1 VTFESAR
8 FEFSGFGSPG
18 YCYIKALVRLDSIVV
33 LCSQL
38 VGYHGTSVTN
48 GLEDIRDRLI
58 DELRSSGKLGN
69 FQGVSRLT
77 PSIFPFNV
85 YERMAWIEHYPA
97 GTSLGGDPSYAYV
110 RFADGSPAWAY
121 MTIDRAAG
129 LCEVPVAFLEVER
142 ERLTYA

>member
-1 VTFESAR
+1 MTFESTR
-8 FEFSGFGSPG
+8 FEFSGFGSRG
-18 YCYIKALVRLDSIVV
+18 YCYIKALVRPESIVV

-58 DELRSSGKLGN
+58 EELRSNGTLGDFKGN
-69 FQGVSRLT
+69 SRLT

-110 RFADGSPAWAY
+110 RFAGGSPAWAY
-121 MTIDRAAG
+121 MTIGQAAK
-129 LCEVPVAFLEVER
+129 LCEVPVSFLEVER
-142 ERLTYA
+142 EKLMYA